1 MRFNPMAR
9 PAYLAPALGLVL
21 VTAISACSSSSS
33 SSSSSTASTAPST
46 AATSAA
52 ATSAAASTPAASGGS
67 GNAVS
72 EITANW
78 NTFFNPS
85 TSTAKREQLLQ
96 NGTQFSAAI
105 SAFSA
110 SPLAAAVTSK
120 VNSVSVTSATAA
132 TVKYDLSAM
141 GTTVA
146 SGASGSAVLQDGI
159 WKVGDSVFCGLLGEA
174 VTAGVVKKSVVPAA
188 CS

>member
-1 MRFNPMAR
+1 MRFSPMAR
-9 PAYLAPALGLVL
+9 PAYLAPALSLVL
-21 VTAISACSSSSS
+21 VTAISACSSSASS
-33 SSSSSTASTAPST
+33 SSSSSAASTAAST
-46 AATSAA
+46 AAS
-52 ATSAAASTPAASGGS
+52 SAAASTPAASGGS

-72 EITANW
+72 EITTNW

-85 TSTAKREQLLQ
+85 TSNSRREQLLE
-96 NGTQFSAAI
+96 NGAKFSAAI
-105 SAFSA
+105 SAFSS

-120 VNSVSVTSATAA
+120 VDSVTVTSPTAA
-132 TVKYDLSAM
+132 TVTYDLSAM

-146 SGASGSAVLQDGI
+146 SGASGNSVLQDGT
-159 WKVGDSVFCGLLGEA
+159 WKVGDSVFCGLLSEA